1 MDTALDIVLEV
12 FSWLGF
18 GAGLLLGVVAV
29 ILWAADGTWLPAD
42 ALVDHEDDGT
52 VVRWFDAD
60 GDANAA
66 HPSPAEAQRLVGA
79 DRAPIWYRHGW
90 RGRMRLTRRAPGF
103 RAVAWAAASMLALGV
118 LSLATSWI
126 LLFARG

>member
-1 MDTALDIVLEV
+1 MDTTLDIVLEV
-12 FSWLGF
+12 FSWLGL
-18 GAGLLLGVVAV
+18 GAGLLLVVIAV

-42 ALVDHEDDGT
+42 AIVDHELDGT

-60 GDANAA
+60 GEANAA
-66 HPSPAEAQRLVGA
+66 HATPAEAQQLAGA
-79 DRAPIWYRHGW
+79 DRAPIWYRLGW

-118 LSLATSWI
+118 LALAASGI